1 MRRTVAARLNV
12 GRFTESAR
20 GGLESEWPHF
30 CRPKLQ
36 SIRIVR
42 PRGSIRDEQSGR
54 RRARR
59 FVTCEPA
66 HSPQRLW

>member
-42 PRGSIRDEQSGR
+42 PRGSIRDEQSG
-54 RRARR
+54 
-59 FVTCEPA
+59 PA
-66 HSPQRLW
+66 PGAPFRDL

>member
-1 MRRTVAARLNV
+1 MRRTMAARLNV

-42 PRGSIRDEQSGR
+42 PRGSIP
-54 RRARR
+54 RRAVGTGAGRA
-59 FVTCEPA
+59 VSWPV
-66 HSPQRLW
+66 SRLTHPSGC